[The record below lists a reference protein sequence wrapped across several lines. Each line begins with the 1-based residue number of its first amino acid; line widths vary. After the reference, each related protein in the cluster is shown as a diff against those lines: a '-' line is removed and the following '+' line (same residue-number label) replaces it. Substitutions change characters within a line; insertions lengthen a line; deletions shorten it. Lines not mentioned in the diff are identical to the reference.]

1 MLEITTDFRNRVAAA
16 LLDARDNYDGSD
28 AAFAK
33 KHSINASIYSRIKSG
48 EREKV
53 IKPEQWLNLGRLL
66 DVSPDERR
74 WNMARTEVF
83 NQIEEEV
90 KFCQAFHKSRVFVDD
105 CAIGKTY
112 SAKYLSRTL
121 KNCFYVD
128 ASQSKTKILF
138 ARSLAKCI
146 GVDSSGTYA
155 DVKQNIKYYLNAIP
169 NPIVIID
176 EAGDIEYPAFVDLKE
191 YWNATD
197 GSCGWYMMGADGL
210 EKKIKEGIK
219 HKTPSYRE
227 IFSRFSDKFSFS
239 VPKGKQEKIGFY
251 RQLITDVLSVNMTDK
266 AKLPSIVNKCLL
278 TDNEKGEATGLR
290 RAESLLIL
298 LQ

>member
-1 MLEITTDFRNRVAAA
+1 MLEITTDFRNRVAEA

-28 AAFAK
+28 ANFAK
-33 KHSINASIYSRIKSG
+33 KHSINASVYSRIKSG

-90 KFCQAFHKSRVFVDD
+90 KFCQAFHKSRIFVDD

-210 EKKIKEGIK
+210 EKKVKEGIK
-219 HKTPSYRE
+219 HKTGSYRE

-239 VPKGKQEKIGFY
+239 VPKGKQEKISFY
-251 RQLITDVLSVNMTDK
+251 RQLITDVLSVNMADK
-266 AKLPSIVNKCLL
+266 AKLPTIVNKCLQ

>member
-28 AAFAK
+28 SAFAK

-90 KFCQAFHKSRVFVDD
+90 RFCQVFHKSRIFVDD

-128 ASQSKTKILF
+128 ASQAKTKILF
-138 ARSLAKCI
+138 ARTLAKCI
-146 GVDSSGTYA
+146 GVDNAGTYA

-210 EKKIKEGIK
+210 EKKVKEGIK
-219 HKTPSYRE
+219 HKTGSYRE

-239 VPKGKQEKIGFY
+239 VPKGKQEKISFY